1 MSMNPADPWLPVV
14 QAFVQAY
21 AQGERLTSQTVCP
34 TADGTAARAV
44 PSKKGPTIL
53 LCSPHPDDESLT
65 GTLPLRLR
73 REMGATVVN
82 LAITLG
88 SNPARQAARREEL
101 HAACTVLGFSC
112 QLLAVPAAFVLKAGP
127 GGQGW
132 ETVVQTLVELIGD
145 LAPDLIFFPH
155 ADDHHPAH
163 CATNQL
169 LTAALTL
176 ASRQQAQPLR
186 AVETEYWRP
195 MARPNLLVGVSPGD
209 VARLIAAVACHQGE
223 IERNPYHLTLP
234 ARLLDSVRRGAEV
247 VASNQ
252 AGRPPFLFGELYRL
266 SQWHQGGNR
275 ELDVA
280 PGWLA
285 PGQGLHGLLGE
296 RERGRRG

>member
-1 MSMNPADPWLPVV
+1 MNPADPWLPVV

-21 AQGERLTSQTVCP
+21 EQGERLTAA
-34 TADGTAARAV
+34 ADGPAV
-44 PSKKGPTIL
+44 PGPALPAASPPTGPTLL

-73 REMGATVVN
+73 REHGARVVN
-82 LAITLG
+82 LASTLG

-101 HAACTVLGFSC
+101 LAACRVLGFTC
-112 QLLAVPAAFVLKAGP
+112 QLLAAPAAFVLKAGP
-127 GGQGW
+127 GGQVW
-132 ETVVQTLVELIGD
+132 QAVARTLADLINE
-145 LAPDLIFFPH
+145 LAPDLVFFPH

-169 LTAALTL
+169 VAAALAL
-176 ASRQQAQPLR
+176 ASRRQAQPLR

-195 MARPNLLVGVSPGD
+195 MARPNLLVGIAPGD
-209 VARLIAAVACHQGE
+209 VARLIAAVACHRGE

-247 VASNQ
+247 VAANQ

-266 SQWHQGGNR
+266 SLWHQGVNQ
-275 ELDVA
+275 ELSVN
-280 PGWLA
+280 PGWL
-285 PGQGLHGLLGE
+285 PPDQGLYGLVSD
-296 RERGRRG
+296 